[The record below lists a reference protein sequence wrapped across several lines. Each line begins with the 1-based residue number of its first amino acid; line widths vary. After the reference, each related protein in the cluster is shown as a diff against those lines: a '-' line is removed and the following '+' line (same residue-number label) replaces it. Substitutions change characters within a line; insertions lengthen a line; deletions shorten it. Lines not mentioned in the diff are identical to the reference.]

1 MRGRKG
7 IGERRGRET
16 YREKRKNKRKGNF
29 ERHPWKDHRR
39 EKKEWRK
46 RKRKAKGR
54 TENGKGG

>member
-29 ERHPWKDHRR
+29 ERCPGKITEW
-39 EKKEWRK
+39 KKE
-46 RKRKAKGR
+46 
-54 TENGKGG
+54 